1 MEDMATDNQLYD
13 RFTRRL
19 HENDIG
25 ELSHKA
31 QGKKGCSL
39 RKNLLQFAGD
49 VNDRVRYNA
58 LWVLTHIPLTG
69 NEWLCRSQNL
79 LIGMAMVEKHS
90 GCFRLLLTM
99 LNNQS
104 FLADDCR
111 TDFFD
116 FCLTLFADHH
126 QAVSVRAMAI
136 KLAYKMSRCHPALL
150 SEIRLVVEEARWG
163 MTQPALK
170 SAIRVGERAVA
181 GLSTDSWA
189 D

>member
-1 MEDMATDNQLYD
+1 MATDNQLFD
-13 RFTRRL
+13 RLMRRL
-19 HENDIG
+19 HEADIT
-25 ELSHKA
+25 EFCLMA
-31 QGKKGCSL
+31 QGQRGKCL
-39 RKNLLQFAGD
+39 REKLLDWAGD
-49 VNDRVRYNA
+49 ENDRVRYNA
-58 LWVLTHIPLTG
+58 LWVLTHFSTAE
-69 NEWLCRSQNL
+69 NEWLCKSQNL
-79 LIGMAMVEKHS
+79 FVDRAMEEKRK
-90 GCFRLLLTM
+90 GCLRLLLTV
-99 LNNQS
+99 LNNHS

-116 FCLTLFADHH
+116 FCLTLFADHY

-181 GLSTDSWA
+181 DLSTDSWA